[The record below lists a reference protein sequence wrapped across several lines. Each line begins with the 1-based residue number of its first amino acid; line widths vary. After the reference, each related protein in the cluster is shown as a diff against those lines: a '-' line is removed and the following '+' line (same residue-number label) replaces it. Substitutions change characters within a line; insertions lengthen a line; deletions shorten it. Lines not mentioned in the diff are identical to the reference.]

1 MIKRLFKRTVKLFG
15 EVTLIK
21 IAAGLDAAE

>member
-15 EVTLIK
+15 EVTFNK
-21 IAAGLDAAE
+21 IADGLDAAE